1 MLSVL
6 RSGALQGIDA
16 APVTVEVDIAFGL
29 PGFSLVGLPDSAVKE
44 ARERVFSSLKN
55 SGYEVPSRRV
65 TINLAPADLRKEGSA
80 LDLPMALGMLAA
92 SEQIDPAL
100 LDGVMAMGEL
110 SLDGGL
116 RPARGILSMALA
128 ARRQGLHSVLLPAAN
143 AREAALV
150 PGIRLLP
157 AASLKGALE
166 ALRTGRGDPIPE
178 ETEVDLS
185 GADPDLDYSEI
196 KGHAQAKRAL
206 EVAAAGGHNFL
217 MAGSP
222 GCGKT
227 LMARRL
233 PSILPPLSEEE
244 GLEATRIYSVAG
256 LLRPGHGILRRRP
269 FRAPHHSISDQAL
282 VGGGKIPRPGEV
294 SLAHLG
300 VLFLDELPEFR
311 KSTLE
316 TLRQPLEDG
325 QVTIARTAHTVTY
338 PSRCLLGA
346 AMNPWD
352 SVALLFLTPVT
363 LKARKSR
370 EPAFVPR
377 HIGDHIR
384 LCRFLRKLT
393 PDIAAGQIGTK
404 KRNLMLWEQ
413 GSSGPL
419 LETIPGILRFLGYD
433 PYPPPL
439 TTLPERMF
447 AARRCLGL
455 YPMQMAIRFG
465 VNERTWRDWE
475 LGHHKPYQRRVEA
488 LERLLADAQTEAKR
502 GWPGKPPEG
511 SIPVPASFKFLEGR
525 AVPVRFR

>member
-6 RSGALQGIDA
+6 RSGALQGIEA

-44 ARERVFSSLKN
+44 ARERVFAALKN
-55 SGYEVPSRRV
+55 SGYEVPSRRITV
-65 TINLAPADLRKEGSA
+65 NLAPADLRKEGSA

-92 SEQIDPAL
+92 SEQIEASL
-100 LDGVMAMGEL
+100 LEGVMVLGEL
-110 SLDGGL
+110 ALDGGL
-116 RPARGILSMALA
+116 RPARGILSLALA
-128 ARRQGLHSVLLPAAN
+128 ARKQGLHSVLLPAAN

-150 PGIRLLP
+150 PDIRLLP
-157 AASLKGALE
+157 AATLKGALE
-166 ALRTGRGDPIPE
+166 ALRTGRCDPVPE
-178 ETEVDLS
+178 TSETES
-185 GADPDLDYSEI
+185 EGPDLDFAEI

-206 EVAAAGGHNFL
+206 EVAAAGSHNFL

-256 LLRPGHGILRRRP
+256 LLRPGHGIMRRRP

-325 QVTIARTAHTVTY
+325 HVTIARTAHTVTY

-346 AMNPWD
+346 AMNPCPCGY
-352 SVALLFLTPVT
+352 LLEGPSGRCACRPESLQRYR
-363 LKARKSR
+363 ARLSGPMLDR
-370 EPAFVPR
+370 IDLHLEVPSL
-377 HIGDHIR
+377 GVEEV
-384 LCRFLRKLT
+384 
-393 PDIAAGQIGTK
+393 IADK
-404 KRNLMLWEQ
+404 WEE
-413 GSSGPL
+413 SSGA
-419 LETIPGILRFLGYD
+419 IRA
-433 PYPPPL
+433 
-439 TTLPERMF
+439 RVV
-447 AARRCLGL
+447 AARERQRERFRGLAGVHCNAHMSTREIRRFCALSAGCRSLLRNAVESLGL
-455 YPMQMAIRFG
+455 SARAFDRILKVARTAADLDGADSIAEKHIAEAIHYRSM
-465 VNERTWRDWE
+465 D
-475 LGHHKPYQRRVEA
+475 RRV
-488 LERLLADAQTEAKR
+488 
-502 GWPGKPPEG
+502 GKE
-511 SIPVPASFKFLEGR
+511 
-525 AVPVRFR
+525 

>member
-6 RSGALQGIDA
+6 FSGALQGIEA
-16 APVTVEVDIAFGL
+16 VPVTVEVDIAFGL
-29 PGFSLVGLPDSAVKE
+29 PGFSLVGLPDSAIKE
-44 ARERVFSSLKN
+44 ARERVFSALKN
-55 SGYEVPSRRV
+55 AGYEVPSRRV

-80 LDLPMALGMLAA
+80 LDLPMALGILAA
-92 SEQIDPAL
+92 SGQIEPGL
-100 LDGVMAMGEL
+100 LAGTMVLGEL
-110 SLDGGL
+110 ALDGGL
-116 RPARGILSMALA
+116 RPARGILSMVLA

-150 PGIRLLP
+150 PGVRLLP
-157 AASLKGALE
+157 ADTLARALE
-166 ALRTGRGDPIPE
+166 ALRTGVGVEVPE
-178 ETEVDLS
+178 DDDS
-185 GADPDLDYSEI
+185 GAPDPDFEPDYAEI
-196 KGHAQAKRAL
+196 KGQAQAKRAL

-233 PSILPPLSEEE
+233 PTILPPLSDEE

-325 QVTIARTAHTVTY
+325 HVTIARTAHTVTY

-346 AMNPWD
+346 AMNPCFCGH
-352 SVALLFLTPVT
+352 LLDPLGRCTCRPEM
-363 LKARKSR
+363 LQRYRAR
-370 EPAFVPR
+370 
-377 HIGDHIR
+377 
-384 LCRFLRKLT
+384 L
-393 PDIAAGQIGTK
+393 
-404 KRNLMLWEQ
+404 
-413 GSSGPL
+413 SGPL
-419 LETIPGILRFLGYD
+419 LDRIDLHLEVPSLGVDEVIADKWEEGSAAIRERVLRARAVQR
-433 PYPPPL
+433 
-439 TTLPERMF
+439 ERFRNHAGVHCNAHM
-447 AARRCLGL
+447 ATREIRRYCALSSSCALLLKGAVESLGL
-455 YPMQMAIRFG
+455 SARAFDRILKVARTAADLDGVDSIADRHIAEAIHYRSLDRKVEIG
-465 VNERTWRDWE
+465 VA
-475 LGHHKPYQRRVEA
+475 G
-488 LERLLADAQTEAKR
+488 
-502 GWPGKPPEG
+502 
-511 SIPVPASFKFLEGR
+511 
-525 AVPVRFR
+525 

>member
-1 MLSVL
+1 MLAVL
-6 RSGALQGIDA
+6 RSGALQGIEA
-16 APVTVEVDIAFGL
+16 LLVAVEVDIAFGL
-29 PGFSLVGLPDSAVKE
+29 PVFSLVGLPDSAVKE

-80 LDLPMALGMLAA
+80 PDLPMALGMLAA
-92 SEQIDPAL
+92 SEQIDASL
-100 LDGVMAMGEL
+100 LDGVMALGEL

-128 ARRQGLHSVLLPAAN
+128 ARREGLHTVLLPAAN

-166 ALRTGRGDPIPE
+166 ALRTGQGDPIPE
-178 ETEVDLS
+178 ETEVDPS
-185 GADPDLDYSEI
+185 GAEPDLDYTEI

-256 LLRPGHGILRRRP
+256 LLRPGHGMMRRRP

-282 VGGGKIPRPGEV
+282 VGGGRIPRPGEV

-346 AMNPWD
+346 ALNPCPCG
-352 SVALLFLTPVT
+352 FLSDPMDRCSCRPDAI
-363 LKARKSR
+363 ARYR
-370 EPAFVPR
+370 GR
-377 HIGDHIR
+377 I
-384 LCRFLRKLT
+384 
-393 PDIAAGQIGTK
+393 
-404 KRNLMLWEQ
+404 
-413 GSSGPL
+413 SGPL
-419 LETIPGILRFLGYD
+419 LDRIDLHLEVPSLGVDEVIADRWEETSEAIRGRVL
-433 PYPPPL
+433 
-439 TTLPERMF
+439 
-447 AARRCLGL
+447 AAREVQRERFRGLVSDGRGVHCNAHMATREIRRYCTLTPACKGLLRGAVESLGL
-455 YPMQMAIRFG
+455 SARAFDRILKVARTVADLDGSEAVAERHIAEAIHYRSMDRKATG
-465 VNERTWRDWE
+465 ERR
-475 LGHHKPYQRRVEA
+475 
-488 LERLLADAQTEAKR
+488 
-502 GWPGKPPEG
+502 
-511 SIPVPASFKFLEGR
+511 
-525 AVPVRFR
+525 